1 MLSSVKVKP
10 ANVSSRC
17 DPIGWPCC
25 WWEETEEGKE
35 GAAAK
40 PREGGREGG
49 RDESLVF
56 LRSYW
61 VGGRA
66 AGGKER
72 RKGRREGRPGLWRE
86 GGGGEGGREEGR
98 LVLVMVQ

>member
-61 VGGRA
+61 VAVLLVGRNGG
-66 AGGKER
+66 
-72 RKGRREGRPGLWRE
+72 RE
-86 GGGGEGGREEGR
+86 GGRGGQACGEREGEGRGGGRRGDWYW
-98 LVLVMVQ
+98 